1 MAVTELLTQNSDVLN
16 TQLSRF
22 ASNAIELNLATYPL
36 DLQTKSPLFHVPD
49 GAWQSQF
56 AAEVKEKLKTLDI

>member
-1 MAVTELLTQNSDVLN
+1 
-16 TQLSRF
+16 
-22 ASNAIELNLATYPL
+22 LNLATYPL
-36 DLQTKSPLFHVPD
+36 ELQTKSPLFHVPD